1 MEFYI
6 WFANG
11 WQMIKNSW
19 MRIDSEYLV
28 YLECFKGALFKIET
42 SLFI

>member
-1 MEFYI
+1 MGFYTR
-6 WFANG
+6 FANG

-28 YLECFKGALFKIET
+28 YLECLKGASFKIGT
-42 SLFI
+42 SLLV